1 MVLKEL
7 TALRGVSGSEGPVRN
22 YILEKVRETADEVR
36 VDRMGNVI
44 ATKYARGE
52 KNGRHV
58 MLAAHMDEVGMIIV
72 GINENGL
79 LSYQPVGGIDSRV
92 VVSKRV
98 LVGENAVPGVIG
110 AKAIHLQSPEELQSV
125 LGHKQL
131 YIDIG
136 AKDKAA
142 AERLVSV
149 GDYVTFDSDWMEFGN
164 AMIKARALDDRIGC
178 NCMLSILEGEYPC
191 DVTCAFTV
199 QEESGC
205 RGSKTAAYG
214 MKIDCAVV
222 LEGTSAN
229 DLGMVDE
236 KDKVCRLGQGV
247 AVSFMDGSSI
257 ANRNLFKRMC
267 ALGEE
272 TGISWQVKEAVA
284 GGNDAGNLQYAHG
297 AVATVVLSVPCRYI
311 HSPSNV
317 ANLYDIEAQYL
328 LTEAFLTAGGI
339 F

>member
-1 MVLKEL
+1 MVLREL
-7 TALRGVSGSEGPVRN
+7 TALRGVAGSEGTVRN
-22 YILEKVRETADEVR
+22 YILEKVRQTADEVR

-44 ATKYARGE
+44 ATKFARGE

-58 MLAAHMDEVGMIIV
+58 MLSAHMDEVGMIIV
-72 GINENGL
+72 GIHENGL

-98 LVGENAVPGVIG
+98 LVGEAGVPGVIG
-110 AKAIHLQSPEELQSV
+110 AKAIHLQSPEELMSV

-136 AKDKAA
+136 AKDKAS

-149 GDYVTFDSDWMEFGN
+149 GDYVSFDSDWMDFGD
-164 AMIKARALDDRIGC
+164 AMIKARALDDRVGC
-178 NCMLSILEGEYPC
+178 NCMLSILEGDYPC

-199 QEESGC
+199 QEECGC
-205 RGSKTAAYG
+205 RGSKTAAYD

-229 DLGMVDE
+229 DMGMPE
-236 KDKVCRLGQGV
+236 EHQKVCSLGKGV

-257 ANRNLFKRMC
+257 ANRALFRRMC
-267 ALGEE
+267 SLG
-272 TGISWQVKEAVA
+272 TQKGIDWQAKEAVA

-317 ANLYDIEAQYL
+317 ASLRDIEAQYL